1 MCGDKMKKKIQKYI
15 IYNIKNITFFS
26 VMFVIGII
34 LGIIFFTT
42 LNADNKAE
50 ILSSILNSV
59 SLIQQE
65 GFEKISILKNSLLIN
80 FYLVMLMFI
89 STFTFFPFFIN
100 SGVILFK
107 GISLSNYICLLF
119 NIFGIGKGIFFMF
132 FVAIIPNIL
141 QILLYIFIA
150 NESCLINEEI
160 KKEKNLKR
168 AFNVFFRLIFITICT
183 IPFFILSVWLE
194 QTFFMI

>member
-26 VMFVIGII
+26 IMFVIVII

-107 GISLSNYICLLF
+107 GISLSN
-119 NIFGIGKGIFFMF
+119 
-132 FVAIIPNIL
+132 
-141 QILLYIFIA
+141 
-150 NESCLINEEI
+150 
-160 KKEKNLKR
+160 
-168 AFNVFFRLIFITICT
+168 
-183 IPFFILSVWLE
+183 
-194 QTFFMI
+194 